1 MTRASPLRPG
11 PRAAAAPLAT
21 AIATLAA
28 AAVLA
33 VPAPVHA
40 QPSPPAQDPA
50 DSARVAFAL
59 GLQGDGRVVTSHE
72 TTIRGREVRYDA
84 TVGTLTLPDSAGD
97 PAAALGYV
105 AYHRT
110 DVEEG
115 PDAAPRPVT
124 FVWNGGPG
132 ASSSIL
138 HLRVMGPVRYARDE
152 EGNRVEPVTFEAN
165 DRSPLDRT
173 DLVFVDPM
181 GTGYSAPLGDAE
193 AGDFYTLRSDA
204 ASVTDFILRYLDE
217 TGRSDAPVVL
227 VGESYGTIRA
237 AAVASMLT
245 DRDRPP
251 AGIAFVS
258 AALNANT
265 LWESHPHLAPY
276 IFRIPTFAAIA
287 RYHGELED
295 PTPDLDAFLRE
306 VENFALLEY
315 APAMFGWS
323 RLSPDRRQEV
333 LEQLERYTSIPEQVW
348 ADAGLQYGYGDF
360 AEEVLSDEGLV
371 VDISDGRL
379 TQPAE
384 TEDEDAGEDA
394 EEDAPGAEEQEP
406 SPVDRYLREELGVE
420 GAPRYNVSVDTGG
433 WEWSWRPGPLGMP
446 AYAYYIQDVVETME
460 ANPDLQVGLYSGIY
474 DLTTNYFAAEWSMR
488 RMQVSPELMENVR
501 IARFEGG
508 HMMYDAPGAFGA
520 FTDEIDALLAR
531 VMEAAR

>member
-1 MTRASPLRPG
+1 MTRASPLV
-11 PRAAAAPLAT
+11 A

-33 VPAPVHA
+33 VPAPVQA
-40 QPSPPAQDPA
+40 QPASPAQDPA

-72 TTIRGREVRYDA
+72 TTIRGREIRYDA

-97 PAAALGYV
+97 RAAALGYV

-152 EGNRVEPVTFEAN
+152 EGNRIEPVVFEAN

-245 DRDRPP
+245 ERDRPP

-306 VENFALLEY
+306 VENFALLEF

-323 RLSPDRRQEV
+323 RLPPERRQEV
-333 LEQLERYTSIPEQVW
+333 LEGLERYTSIPEQVW
-348 ADAGLQYGYGDF
+348 AEAGLQYGYGDF

-379 TQPAE
+379 TRPAEREDPE
-384 TEDEDAGEDA
+384 TEDGDAGEDAGEDA
-394 EEDAPGAEEQEP
+394 PEAEAPEP
-406 SPVDRYLREELGVE
+406 SPVDRYLRDELGVE
-420 GAPRYNVSVDTGG
+420 DAPRYHVSVDTDG

-531 VMEAAR
+531 VVEAAR